1 MCITPYF
8 TAVTEISLQFLDQ
21 IRLAILHVE
30 FVFIHFQVTALS
42 PFIWGGGGRVV
53 LAWITARGIAKMAA
67 KREELPARTLVLHST
82 PTF

>member
-1 MCITPYF
+1 M
-8 TAVTEISLQFLDQ
+8 
-21 IRLAILHVE
+21 
-30 FVFIHFQVTALS
+30 
-42 PFIWGGGGRVV
+42 GGGGLVV